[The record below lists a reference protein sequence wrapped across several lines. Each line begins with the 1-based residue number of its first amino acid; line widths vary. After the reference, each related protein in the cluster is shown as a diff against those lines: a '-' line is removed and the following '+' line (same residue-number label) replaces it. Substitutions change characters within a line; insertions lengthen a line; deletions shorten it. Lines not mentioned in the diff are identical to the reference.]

1 MNPKNKKD
9 RFSYMDKD
17 ELAKIIKKLT
27 VEIDGN
33 RGIPIPRYKIF
44 WNEKTMRQF
53 VRFLYRNLKE
63 EYIAKVEVAYSFD
76 NIENQVK

>member
-33 RGIPIPRYKIF
+33 RGIPIPR
-44 WNEKTMRQF
+44 WSEKTMRQF